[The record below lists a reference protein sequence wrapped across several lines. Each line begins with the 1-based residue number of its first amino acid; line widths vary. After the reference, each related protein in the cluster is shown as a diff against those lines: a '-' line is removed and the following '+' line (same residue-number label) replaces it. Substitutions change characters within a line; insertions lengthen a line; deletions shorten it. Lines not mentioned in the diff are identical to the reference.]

1 MGSQNNKKMTHLK
14 TSLLITVLVAGM
26 SDRLTAL
33 ADGKNAFI
41 DGSHIVRFA
50 GNLANK
56 TRVY

>member
-1 MGSQNNKKMTHLK
+1 MTHLK

-50 GNLANK
+50 GNPANK